1 MQKINSDLI
10 VIAAGAAGL
19 SAAIA
24 AAQSGLSV
32 VVFEKNA
39 VAGGTANRG
48 MGPLGIES
56 RHTRARLL
64 QPTKDEAFKVFMD
77 YTHWRVDAKLVRA
90 FLNKSG
96 DTIHWL
102 ESLGVEF
109 VEPATYFTGSYS
121 TWHLVKPEVGP
132 PGPGGAAT
140 MVKILH
146 QKALELGV
154 KFYFETSVQQ
164 LIKEDESIVG
174 ILALDKENRKIE
186 ASAKAIVIAT
196 GGFGNSPEMIRN
208 FAGYEMD
215 KDIYP
220 FKIEGITGDGIRMAW
235 EVGAKKTEMS
245 MELVYGMPDPL
256 NVPPQLHEACRQP
269 HLFVNYLG
277 ERFMNEGIMSNV
289 TFTGNAISLQKDKT
303 GFLIFDENILKIMEQ
318 DFDTRN
324 RVFPKTNFENS
335 QAIIEAYL
343 KSGTGNFYVADTLED
358 LCQQTGI
365 ELATLSETITSYNNY
380 CKNGYDEQFNKERK
394 YLRPLTGGKWYA
406 GRHFPSAYGSA
417 GGIKINEKAEVI
429 GQDWKPIKGLYAA
442 GTDACSIYGD
452 SYPFIFPGTSMGF
465 AINTGRIAAESIFKV
480 FANLP

>member
-1 MQKINSDLI
+1 MKSDLI
-10 VIAAGAAGL
+10 IIAAGPAGL
-19 SAAIA
+19 AAAIT
-24 AAQSGLSV
+24 AAQKGMSV
-32 VVFEKNA
+32 SIFEKMPIT
-39 VAGGTANRG
+39 GGTANRG

-64 QPTKDEAFKVFMD
+64 EPTKDEAFKVFMD

-109 VEPATYFTGSYS
+109 VEPATYFKGSYS
-121 TWHLVKPEVGP
+121 TWHLVKPEGRP

-140 MVKILH
+140 MMKIMTE
-146 QKALELGV
+146 KAIDLGV
-154 KFYFETSVQQ
+154 SIQLETSVTKI
-164 LIKEDESIVG
+164 LKEGERVVG
-174 ILALDKENRKIE
+174 VEALDKNNNIIQ
-186 ASAKAIVIAT
+186 AKAKAVLIAT
-196 GGFGNSPEMIRN
+196 GGFGNSPEMIKKH
-208 FAGYEMD
+208 AGFEME

-220 FKIEGITGDGIRMAW
+220 FRVPGITGDGIRMAW
-235 EVGAKKTEMS
+235 EAGAQKTEMT

-256 NVPPQLHEACRQP
+256 NVPPPLHEACRQP
-269 HLFVNYLG
+269 HLLVNYLG
-277 ERFMNEGIMSNV
+277 ERFMDEAVMANV
-289 TFTGNAISLQKDKT
+289 TYTGNAISLQKDKT
-303 GFLIFDENILKIMEQ
+303 AFLIFDDTILEEMEK

-324 RVFPKTNFENS
+324 RVFPKTNFANS
-335 QAIIEAYL
+335 QAIIDAYL
-343 KSGTGNFYVADTLED
+343 KSGIGNFYVADSIED
-358 LCQQTGI
+358 LCKQTGL
-365 ELATLSETITSYNNY
+365 EQEGLEKTIAQYNAF
-380 CKNGYDEQFNKERK
+380 CQKGYDEQFNKDRK
-394 YLRPLTGGKWYA
+394 YLRPLKGKKWYA

-465 AINTGRIAAESIFKV
+465 ALNTGRIAAETIAISDF
-480 FANLP
+480 